1 MIWFC
6 NIITADL
13 CEKLNPKKNWN
24 SKESLINGLNKPFM
38 GLFLFT
44 DSMIIGDEIERIV
57 IGVEKRSVILHI
69 SKRLMHNKL

>member
-1 MIWFC
+1 M
-6 NIITADL
+6 
-13 CEKLNPKKNWN
+13 N
-24 SKESLINGLNKPFM
+24 SKESLINGVNKQFM

>member
-1 MIWFC
+1 M
-6 NIITADL
+6 
-13 CEKLNPKKNWN
+13 NPKKNWN
-24 SKESLINGLNKPFM
+24 SKESLINGVNKPFM
-38 GLFLFT
+38 GLFLFA

>member
-1 MIWFC
+1 MMRLC
-6 NIITADL
+6 NVITADL
-13 CEKLNPKKNWN
+13 YEKSNQKKSLN
-24 SKESLINGLNKPFM
+24 SKESLINGVNKPFM

>member
-1 MIWFC
+1 M
-6 NIITADL
+6 
-13 CEKLNPKKNWN
+13 N
-24 SKESLINGLNKPFM
+24 SKESLINGVNKPFM

-69 SKRLMHNKL
+69 SSKRQILRLHLNLTPLL

>member
-1 MIWFC
+1 
-6 NIITADL
+6 
-13 CEKLNPKKNWN
+13 
-24 SKESLINGLNKPFM
+24 M